1 MKTKVTGKAL
11 RMKRRKPNLLI
22 IINCSL
28 ACIFLLIAGSLA
40 AYTSLSNAK
49 RTISTVGSKQL
60 FSSNILLEYD
70 KEKNDI
76 QGKSMSFSTDG
87 NIVFKVSV
95 CNYAQGDAEKYASE
109 DIAYGIN
116 VSLIDQNGNQVT
128 DQKVLSEYKWKD
140 TSFSELNKSEKYT
153 LSGGEASKDIY
164 SVTVPAAD
172 MKKYKIKITAV
183 SDNNRYKPLG
193 RVIYFSED
201 VASSEWRIS
210 YLSDELKQNAYDL
223 GCIHVKLTG
232 SEYAKLTLKWDP
244 EHIQI
249 DPWFQE
255 DIQKDTNASATVNTN
270 VGSLT
275 FTAGGDTGKNQY
287 NIAFYRTS
295 PVHGDDS
302 KVETWDD
309 IKSYISLSSE
319 KLTRSKTK
327 TTK

>member
-1 MKTKVTGKAL
+1 
-11 RMKRRKPNLLI
+11 MKRRTPNLLI

-28 ACIFLLIAGSLA
+28 ACMFLLIAGSLA

-87 NIVFKVSV
+87 DIVFKVSV
-95 CNYAQGDAEKYASE
+95 CNYAQGDAGKYASE
-109 DIAYGIN
+109 NITYKIN

-128 DQKVLSEYKWKD
+128 DQTVLSGYRWGD
-140 TSFSELNKSEKYT
+140 TSFSALQEVNGTLN
-153 LSGGEASKDIY
+153 GGIESKNTY
-164 SVTVPAAD
+164 SVTVPVAD
-172 MKKYKIKITAV
+172 MKKYKIRITAV
-183 SDNNRYKPLG
+183 PDNNRYKPLG
-193 RVIYFSED
+193 RILYFSED
-201 VASSEWRIS
+201 IASSEWRIS
-210 YLSDELKQNAYDL
+210 YLSDELKQKAYDL
-223 GCIHVKLTG
+223 GCIHIKLTG
-232 SEYAKLTLKWDP
+232 SEYAKLTLTWDS
-244 EHIQI
+244 EHVQI
-249 DPWFQE
+249 DPWFLE
-255 DIQKDTNASATVNTN
+255 DINNDNNAA
-270 VGSLT
+270 VGTDNKSLT

-287 NIAFYRTS
+287 NIAFYRTN

-302 KVETWDD
+302 KIETWDD

-319 KLTRSKTK
+319 KLTKSKTR

>member
-1 MKTKVTGKAL
+1 M
-11 RMKRRKPNLLI
+11 
-22 IINCSL
+22 
-28 ACIFLLIAGSLA
+28 FLLIAGSLA

-87 NIVFKVSV
+87 SIVFKVSV
-95 CNYAQGDAEKYASE
+95 CNYAQGDAGKYASE
-109 DIAYGIN
+109 DITYKIT
-116 VSLIDQNGNQVT
+116 VSLIDQNGNTVT
-128 DQKVLSEYKWKD
+128 DQDVLSKYKWGN
-140 TSFSELNKSEKYT
+140 TSFSASQEEKGT
-153 LSGGEASKDIY
+153 LKGGTESKNTY

-193 RVIYFSED
+193 RILYFSED
-201 VASSEWRIS
+201 IASSEWRIS
-210 YLSDELKQNAYDL
+210 YLSDELKQKAYDL
-223 GCIHVKLTG
+223 GCIHIKLTG
-232 SEYAKLTLKWDP
+232 SEYATLTLTWDSKYV
-244 EHIQI
+244 QI
-249 DPWFQE
+249 DPWFLE
-255 DIQKDTNASATVNTN
+255 DIKKDENASATADNK
-270 VGSLT
+270 SLT

-287 NIAFYRTS
+287 NIAFYRTT
-295 PVHGDDS
+295 PVHVDDS

-309 IKSYISLSSE
+309 IKSYISLSSK
-319 KLTRSKTK
+319 KLTKSKTR